1 MSDFGTVLIDRGV
14 FEHPV
19 FPDEPFSA
27 REAWLWLVCAAVKR
41 PRRRRVGHA
50 AINLARGQLAYS
62 HRFMAKRWSWSVS
75 KVQRYLSRLVTES
88 MIESVTESG
97 VTRVTICNYDK
108 FQGVPELPESVN
120 ESPPNQIREKPL
132 LSIDSE
138 LVGGAESRARAR
150 EETFEIS
157 EQATQLADEIMLTF
171 GIDIKFIPPGWCG
184 APMWLQAGLNSGWRP
199 ELVRITAAKLK
210 ARKNFQVP
218 YSFRYLGQPIQREHE
233 LFAEPHLPITPV
245 IAAKNNEV
253 DNVQKTSVAA
263 DWKQSRD
270 GFRAA
275 RAKFKAGLDADA
287 AAGSGD
293 SRSIIRFAAPAGYRK
308 P

>member
-50 AINLARGQLAYS
+50 AIDLARGQLAYS
-62 HRFMAKRWSWSVS
+62 HRFLAKRWSWSVA

-97 VTRVTICNYDK
+97 VTRITICNYDK
-108 FQGVPELPESVN
+108 YQGVPESPESVN
-120 ESPPNQIREKPL
+120 ESHPSQIREKLL
-132 LSIDSE
+132 LSTDSE
-138 LVGGAESRARAR
+138 SVGGAESRAR
-150 EETFEIS
+150 EETFKIS

-171 GIDIKFIPPGWCG
+171 GIDIKFIPPGWYG

-199 ELVRITAAKLK
+199 ELVRIAAAKL
-210 ARKNFQVP
+210 RGRRNFQVP
-218 YSFRYLGQPIQREHE
+218 YSFRYLGPPIQREHE
-233 LFAEPHLPITPV
+233 LFAEPHLPTTPV
-245 IAAKNNEV
+245 IASQNNEV
-253 DNVQKTSVAA
+253 DNVQKTGVAA

-275 RAKFKAGLDADA
+275 RAKFKAGLDADTA
-287 AAGSGD
+287 TGSGD
-293 SRSIIRFAAPAGYRK
+293 SGSVVRFAASAGYRK